1 LSPAPRY
8 CFEDLT
14 PGLRIGVG
22 SKLVDRDE
30 MLRFSRQF
38 DPQGFHLDDAEA
50 AKTPYGRIIAS
61 GWHTCSMVMR
71 LMADNLMLLSSGM
84 GSPGIDQV
92 RWLKPVYAGDLLTVS
107 VTVLD
112 ATPSTSKPDRGTCT
126 LETIATG
133 ADGEVKMTMKSRVMF
148 GRRQP
153 A

>member
-1 LSPAPRY
+1 MSPEPRY

-14 PGLRIGVG
+14 PGLRLSFGP
-22 SKLVDRDE
+22 KLVEREE

-71 LMADNLMLLSSGM
+71 LMADGLMTRSSCM

-92 RWLKPVYAGDLLTVS
+92 RWLKPVYAGDLLS
-107 VTVLD
+107 ARITVLD
-112 ATPSTSKPDRGTCT
+112 ATPSTSKPDRGSCT
-126 LETIATG
+126 LETVATG
-133 ADGEVKMTMKSRVMF
+133 ADGEVKMTMQSRVMF
-148 GRRQP
+148 GRRKT